1 MCPSLELLSSF
12 LDGEL
17 VESQII
23 KVEKHLQRC
32 VECTRNL
39 SEFQKITQALLEAK
53 EPDINAAQS
62 LVERRLELFSRN
74 RSQILSFWTDL
85 FKKANS
91 VRVVSFLLSVVFVF
105 GLWFLMFDDSEL
117 KNLVPFHFQ
126 SNGELI
132 VEDNLTDSY
141 GTKKN
146 LVIQLPSESV
156 LIQFSEPLILR
167 EDELVGY

>member
-91 VRVVSFLLSVVFVF
+91 VRVVSFFLSVVFVF

-117 KNLVPFHFQ
+117 KNLVQRLYHDYFFVTLTRCKKLINHQISCTIYRSFGYRKMFQ
-126 SNGELI
+126 L
-132 VEDNLTDSY
+132 
-141 GTKKN
+141 
-146 LVIQLPSESV
+146 
-156 LIQFSEPLILR
+156 
-167 EDELVGY
+167 